1 MNRILHWLTVK
12 LSRSTPTEATE
23 EHDSDNEEHDSDN
36 EERGSDEE
44 RGVSEENNPGGPG
57 IYGEATGDTEPD
69 LEIIKEPPRTSDMS
83 ESYDP
88 YNSGSFKVLK
98 K

>member
-12 LSRSTPTEATE
+12 LLRSTPTEAT
-23 EHDSDNEEHDSDN
+23 EEHDSDN